1 MSTTSQATKGR
12 AQIEDLSAIGE
23 ELGEE
28 DLRLASGGR
37 WVIRTYCGAC
47 CTMNCDTDYYL
58 CD

>member
-1 MSTTSQATKGR
+1 MSTTEQSGKR
-12 AQIEDLSAIGE
+12 AKIEDLSAIGE

-37 WVIRTYCGAC
+37 WVIRTYCAAC
-47 CTMNCDTDYYL
+47 CTPNCDTDYYL